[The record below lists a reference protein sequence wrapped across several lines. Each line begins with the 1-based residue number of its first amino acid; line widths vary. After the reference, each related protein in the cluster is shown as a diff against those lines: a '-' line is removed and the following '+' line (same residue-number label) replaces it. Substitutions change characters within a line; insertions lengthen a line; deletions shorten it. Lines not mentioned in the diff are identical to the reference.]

1 MYVNCAQFF
10 VLIFTFQSLWEDTE
24 EKEEKKEEK
33 NYSPS
38 IKTENVFCD
47 SMSTGGAKCL
57 SGLKGFSLYF

>member
-33 NYSPS
+33 
-38 IKTENVFCD
+38 T
-47 SMSTGGAKCL
+47 TL
-57 SGLKGFSLYF
+57 LQ